1 MVCNCREAAEDGEQ
15 GFFWKDMVDYIN
27 KIEMMLVAVS

>member
-1 MVCNCREAAEDGEQ
+1 MVSNCREAAEDGEQ
-15 GFFWKDMVDYIN
+15 ELFWKDMVDYIN